1 MSSTPYKSFAIVGAA
16 GHIGKHIFA
25 ALHER
30 ITATSPILVITRTS
44 SSSADA
50 IPPSPNVK
58 IAKVEDYKNVEE
70 VAAILRAH
78 HIEVLVSAAN
88 WQTEEGIC
96 AEETALVDAA
106 RTAGVKLFVP
116 SEFGVSSVDAPTGL
130 WKAKDDVAKHMKE
143 IGLPSARFFTG
154 QFFSW
159 IPIAC
164 GYPSTGKINLVV
176 GTGNTP
182 GSFVADEDVGGFVA
196 HVLTT
201 LPPSELNDRIF
212 RIEGERASYGEI
224 AARVGL
230 PVVRVKNVPSDSEQ
244 LSLFC
249 TMAQKLFEEGYGS
262 SGWDHAL
269 KKDGA

>member
-1 MSSTPYKSFAIVGAA
+1 MVGAA

-30 ITATSPILVITRTS
+30 TTATSPILVITRTS

-96 AEETALVDAA
+96 AEEMALVDAA
-106 RTAGVKLFVP
+106 RAADVKLFVP

-130 WKAKDDVAKHMKE
+130 WKAKDDVA
-143 IGLPSARFFTG
+143 
-154 QFFSW
+154 
-159 IPIAC
+159 
-164 GYPSTGKINLVV
+164 
-176 GTGNTP
+176 
-182 GSFVADEDVGGFVA
+182 
-196 HVLTT
+196 
-201 LPPSELNDRIF
+201 SELQMLYLSGVIYNTTDRAYERDRI
-212 RIEGERASYGEI
+212 ALCEI
-224 AARVGL
+224 LREYHCFDI
-230 PVVRVKNVPSDSEQ
+230 KI
-244 LSLFC
+244 C
-249 TMAQKLFEEGYGS
+249 
-262 SGWDHAL
+262 
-269 KKDGA
+269 